1 MLLSSLKYTQGYRG
15 PWEGKLIPYGVAI
28 PARSKPRCLE
38 RKGVGNGEL
47 LVASAPTLGHRKPR
61 TAQGGP
67 SSASFAL
74 QTSQLDQDDC
84 GLGFKASLVFR
95 SAI

>member
-1 MLLSSLKYTQGYRG
+1 M
-15 PWEGKLIPYGVAI
+15 AI

-38 RKGVGNGEL
+38 RKGAGNGEL

-95 SAI
+95 SAIWLARVSLTREGQMGAGDGLVLVT